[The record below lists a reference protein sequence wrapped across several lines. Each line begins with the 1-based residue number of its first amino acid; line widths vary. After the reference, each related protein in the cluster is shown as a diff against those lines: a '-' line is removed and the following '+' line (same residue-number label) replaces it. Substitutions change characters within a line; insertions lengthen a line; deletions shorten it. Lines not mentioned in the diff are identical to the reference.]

1 MFRSLIIRRSV
12 HKIIILKTKLFKKKL
27 QNEIER
33 GIERYRGKGEKCM
46 T

>member
-12 HKIIILKTKLFKKKL
+12 HKIIILKIKLFKKKL

-33 GIERYRGKGEKCM
+33 ERDREGKVRSV
-46 T
+46 